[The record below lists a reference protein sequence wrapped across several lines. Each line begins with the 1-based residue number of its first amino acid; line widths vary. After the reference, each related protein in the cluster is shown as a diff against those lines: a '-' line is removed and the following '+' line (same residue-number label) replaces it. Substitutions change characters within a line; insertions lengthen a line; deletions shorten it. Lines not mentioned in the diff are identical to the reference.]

1 MVECDRNH
9 PTGMKGIRKVMGKNK
24 IRGIRLIVLG
34 VAILF
39 VLYAFV
45 RLIMNESDE
54 VSPLFVSSTTL
65 IIALW
70 TIIILFSLT
79 FLFMLIRNIVKMYF
93 GKSREFAGGPFKKR
107 LVFFFITFSIGPT
120 LLLFFFG
127 TNLLNRGIEKWFH
140 TDIDAIMSRVTDL
153 ETSYYEKAKL
163 ELKHFSDIIASDIRN
178 FRMYTYENRIWLK
191 NELKKKMKEYRI
203 DTINIYDNHN
213 ESFSLLNPIIPL
225 QEYKNLPLEIVYR
238 GLGSSDFI
246 KVDSLKEGEL
256 IRNGVAFDVS
266 PSRRILVITGKYY
279 PEEYINNLKT
289 LSSMVNR
296 YTQLKTIKDPVKTT
310 YLLLFIFITILII
323 FAASWLGFY
332 LAKGISVPIEK
343 LTAAAAEI
351 TRGNLNVQIDYS
363 SNDEFNTLVTE
374 FNRMVADL
382 REHREKL
389 NRRTIELRQRRSL
402 TETIL
407 KNITSGVIAI
417 NSKGEIIDINPEA
430 RRMLAFQSRFVEK
443 KHFSEIFSDQPYME
457 INSFVDKAFSS
468 KFKVMEKEVD
478 IKIKGR
484 ILNLAIKIT
493 QMRNPVNKKF
503 SGILVVLTD
512 LSELM
517 RAQRMLV
524 WREVAKRIAHE
535 IKNPLTPIQI
545 SSQRILK
552 SLDLPDQKFRKVAE
566 DSLHIILQELDSI
579 TRLADEFSNYARLP
593 KIQFTRG
600 DINLILE
607 KLINVYSSI
616 YANVEFEVN
625 LDVEMPIIMKIDAEQ
640 IKRIFVNIID
650 NAVDAMDKKGRV
662 EIVTRYIKESQF
674 ARVEIADSG
683 PGISD
688 DDKLKLFIPYFSQ
701 KSTGTGLGLA
711 IAHNIIDEHN
721 GLISVVDNVPQGSR
735 FIIEIPA

>member
-1 MVECDRNH
+1 
-9 PTGMKGIRKVMGKNK
+9 MGQSN
-24 IRGIRLIVLG
+24 IRGIRLAVLG

-39 VLYAFV
+39 VLYAFI
-45 RLIMNESDE
+45 RIFMNESGN
-54 VSPLFVSSTTL
+54 VSPLFVSSTTM
-65 IIALW
+65 IIVLW

-93 GKSREFAGGPFKKR
+93 GKSPEFAGGPFKKR
-107 LVFFFITFSIGPT
+107 LVFFFIAFSIVPT
-120 LLLFFFG
+120 LLLFLFG
-127 TNLLNRGIEKWFH
+127 TNLLNRGIERWFS
-140 TDIDAIMSRVTDL
+140 TDIDAIMHKVTDL
-153 ETSYYEKAKL
+153 EKSYYERAKQ
-163 ELKHFSDIIASDIRN
+163 ELKHFSDIIAADIRN
-178 FRMYTYENRIWLK
+178 YRMYTYENRIWLR
-191 NELKKKMKEYRI
+191 NELKKKMKEYRLDI
-203 DTINIYDNHN
+203 INIYDNHK
-213 ESFSLLNPIIPL
+213 ESFTLLNPIIRL
-225 QEYKNLPLEIVYR
+225 QEYKSLPMETVYR

-256 IRNGVAFDVS
+256 IRSGVAFNVT
-266 PSRRILVITGKYY
+266 PNRRILLITGKFY
-279 PEEYINNLKT
+279 PEDYVDNLKSLT
-289 LSSMVNR
+289 GMVNR

-310 YLLLFIFITILII
+310 YLLLFIFITILIV
-323 FAASWLGFY
+323 FSASWLGFY
-332 LAKGISVPIEK
+332 LARGISIPIDK
-343 LTAAAAEI
+343 ISAAAAEI
-351 TRGNLNVQIDYS
+351 TRGNLDVRIDYAS
-363 SNDEFNTLVTE
+363 KDEFNNLVIE

-382 REHREKL
+382 QEHREKL

-407 KNITSGVIAI
+407 KNITSGVIAV
-417 NSKGEIIDINPEA
+417 SPEGEIADINPEA

-443 KHFSEIFSDQPYME
+443 KHYSDLFADEPYEEIR
-457 INSFVDKAFSS
+457 SFIHKAFTS

-478 IKIKGR
+478 IKIRGR
-484 ILNLAIKIT
+484 ILNLAMKIT
-493 QMRNPVNKKF
+493 QIRNPVNEKF

-552 SLDLPDQKFRKVAE
+552 SIDLPDAKFRKITE

-579 TRLADEFSNYARLP
+579 AKLADEFSNYARLP

-607 KLINVYSSI
+607 KLVNVYGSI
-616 YANVEFEVN
+616 YANVEFDVN
-625 LDVEMPIIMKIDAEQ
+625 LDVEMPIIMKIDTEQ

-650 NAVDAMDKKGRV
+650 NAVEAMGKKGRV

-674 ARVEIADSG
+674 ARIEIADEG

-688 DDKLKLFIPYFSQ
+688 EDKLKLFTPYFSK

-711 IAHNIIDEHN
+711 IAHNIIEEHN
-721 GLISVVDNVPQGSR
+721 GLISAVDNTPQGTR

>member
-1 MVECDRNH
+1 
-9 PTGMKGIRKVMGKNK
+9 MGQNN
-24 IRGIRLIVLG
+24 IRGIRLVALG

-39 VLYAFV
+39 VLYAFI
-45 RLIMNESDE
+45 RIFLNESGN
-54 VSPLFVSSTTL
+54 VSPLFVSSTTM

-79 FLFMLIRNIVKMYF
+79 FLFMLIRNIVKMYV
-93 GKSREFAGGPFKKR
+93 GKSREYAGGPFKKR
-107 LVFFFITFSIGPT
+107 LVFFFIAFSIVPT
-120 LLLFFFG
+120 LLLFLFG
-127 TNLLNRGIEKWFH
+127 TNLLNRGIEKWFN
-140 TDIDAIMSRVTDL
+140 TDIDSIMHQVTEL
-153 ETSYYEKAKL
+153 EKSYYEKAKQ
-163 ELKHFSDIIASDIRN
+163 ELKHFSDIIAADIRN
-178 FRMYTYENRIWLK
+178 YRMYTYENRIWLR
-191 NELKKKMKEYRI
+191 NELKKKMKEYRLDI
-203 DTINIYDNHN
+203 INIYDNHK
-213 ESFSLLNPIIPL
+213 ESFTLLNPIIRL
-225 QEYKNLPLEIVYR
+225 QEYKNLPMETVYR

-246 KVDSLKEGEL
+246 KVDSVKEGEL
-256 IRNGVAFDVS
+256 IRSGVAFDVS
-266 PSRRILVITGKYY
+266 PNRRILLITGKFY
-279 PEEYINNLKT
+279 PEVYIDNLKT
-289 LSSMVNR
+289 LSAMVNR

-310 YLLLFIFITILII
+310 YLLLFIFITILIV

-343 LTAAAAEI
+343 LSAAAAEI
-351 TRGNLNVQIDYS
+351 TRGNLDVRIDYAS
-363 SNDEFNTLVTE
+363 KDEFNNLVTE

-382 REHREKL
+382 QEHREKL

-402 TETIL
+402 NETIL

-417 NSKGEIIDINPEA
+417 SPEGEIADINPEA
-430 RRMLAFQSRFVEK
+430 RRMLALQSRFVEK
-443 KHFSEIFSDQPYME
+443 KLYTELFTDEPYEEIR
-457 INSFVDKAFSS
+457 AFIQRAFNS

-478 IKIKGR
+478 IKIRGR
-484 ILNLAIKIT
+484 ILNLAMKIT
-493 QMRNPVNKKF
+493 QIRNPVNKKF

-512 LSELM
+512 LSDLI

-552 SLDLPDQKFRKVAE
+552 SLDLPDTKFRKVTE

-579 TRLADEFSNYARLP
+579 SKLAEEFSNYARLP

-607 KLINVYSSI
+607 KLVNVYSSI
-616 YANVEFEVN
+616 YSNVEFEVN
-625 LDVEMPIIMKIDAEQ
+625 LDVEMPMIMKIDTEK

-650 NAVDAMDKKGRV
+650 NAVEAMDKHGQI

-674 ARVEIADSG
+674 ARVEIADKG

-688 DDKLKLFIPYFSQ
+688 EDKLKLFTPYFSR

-711 IAHNIIDEHN
+711 IAHNIIEEHN
-721 GLISVVDNVPQGSR
+721 GLISAVDNTPQGTR

>member
-1 MVECDRNH
+1 
-9 PTGMKGIRKVMGKNK
+9 MGQSN
-24 IRGIRLIVLG
+24 IRGIRLAILG

-39 VLYAFV
+39 VLYAFI
-45 RLIMNESDE
+45 RIFMNESGN
-54 VSPLFVSSTTL
+54 VSPLFVSSTTM
-65 IIALW
+65 IIVLW

-93 GKSREFAGGPFKKR
+93 GTSPEFAGGPFKKR
-107 LVFFFITFSIGPT
+107 LVFFFISFSIVPT
-120 LLLFFFG
+120 LLLFLFG
-127 TNLLNRGIEKWFH
+127 TNLLNRGIERWFS
-140 TDIDAIMSRVTDL
+140 TDIDTIMHKVTDL
-153 ETSYYEKAKL
+153 EKSYYERAKQ

-178 FRMYTYENRIWLK
+178 YRMYTYENRIWLR
-191 NELKKKMKEYRI
+191 NELKKKMKEYRLDI
-203 DTINIYDNHN
+203 INIYDNHK
-213 ESFSLLNPIIPL
+213 ESFTLLNPIIRL
-225 QEYKNLPLEIVYR
+225 QEYKSLPMETVYR

-256 IRNGVAFDVS
+256 IRSGVAFNVT
-266 PSRRILVITGKYY
+266 PNRRILLITGKFY
-279 PEEYINNLKT
+279 PEDYVDNLKSLT
-289 LSSMVNR
+289 GMVNR

-310 YLLLFIFITILII
+310 YLLLFIFITILIV
-323 FAASWLGFY
+323 FSASWLGFY
-332 LAKGISVPIEK
+332 LARGISIPIDK
-343 LTAAAAEI
+343 ISAAAAEI
-351 TRGNLNVQIDYS
+351 TRGNLDVRIDYAS
-363 SNDEFNTLVTE
+363 KDEFNSLVIE

-382 REHREKL
+382 QEHREKL

-407 KNITSGVIAI
+407 KNITSGVIAV
-417 NSKGEIIDINPEA
+417 SPEGEIADINPEA

-443 KHFSEIFSDQPYME
+443 KHYSDLFADEPYVEIRDF
-457 INSFVDKAFSS
+457 IHKAFTS

-478 IKIKGR
+478 IKIRGR
-484 ILNLAIKIT
+484 ILNLAMKIT
-493 QMRNPVNKKF
+493 QIRNPVNEKF

-552 SLDLPDQKFRKVAE
+552 SIDLPDAKFRKITE

-579 TRLADEFSNYARLP
+579 AKLADEFSNYARLP

-607 KLINVYSSI
+607 KLVNVYSSI
-616 YANVEFEVN
+616 YANVEFDVN
-625 LDVEMPIIMKIDAEQ
+625 LDVEMPIIMKIDTEQ
-640 IKRIFVNIID
+640 IKRIFVNLID
-650 NAVDAMDKKGRV
+650 NAVEAMGKQGRV
-662 EIVTRYIKESQF
+662 AIVTRYIKESQF
-674 ARVEIADSG
+674 ARVEIADEG

-688 DDKLKLFIPYFSQ
+688 EDKLKLFTPYFSK

-711 IAHNIIDEHN
+711 IAHNIIEEHN
-721 GLISVVDNVPQGSR
+721 GLISAVDNTPQGTR